1 MPFDFAG
8 SFGHTTRAGLA
19 DDPGSH
25 LDRECTPGDPVPPRR
40 AIIADTAK
48 DFAGRI
54 RVLSRASLRLGLR
67 LRTAN
72 WDRFRTPAHLHRFT
86 YYGSEPCNAQQKQA
100 ASNGKGSEKGM
111 GGFEGSAGDVRADD
125 ARQIPGE
132 IL

>member
-25 LDRECTPGDPVPPRR
+25 LDRECTLGDPVPPRR
-40 AIIADTAK
+40 AIIADTARI
-48 DFAGRI
+48 FAGRI

-67 LRTAN
+67 LRTAD
-72 WDRFRTPAHLHRFT
+72 WDGFRTPGDLHWLA
-86 YYGSEPCNAQQKQA
+86 YDGSEPRNTQQKQA
-100 ASNGKGSEKGM
+100 AGNGKCSKEGM
-111 GGFEGSAGDVRADD
+111 RGLEGSAGDVWADN